1 MRIGLTFD
9 YRNKGVKNAK
19 NDIAALGK
27 SALKATAGI
36 TSAGLAVQKLNRF
49 LQESVRAAMDD
60 ERAQANLNRVLLN
73 SGFAG
78 AATQVSE
85 YVTNIQKATGV
96 TEDQL
101 RPAFLTLFN
110 SLGSVTKAQES
121 LNVAMEVSA
130 ATGKDLA
137 TITAAFGKAAL
148 GTKTSI
154 GRLGIGISKADLAA
168 MSFDDIMSSLERK
181 FSGSTQTAANTF
193 AGKMDRLRAAIGE
206 GKETIG
212 FALIDVFAELAGNGD
227 IDKAI
232 ENVDN
237 FSSAVARFIREVS
250 GAKEPTSMFS
260 GFFHDMA
267 TGFSKDIGQI
277 STALK
282 VAGSN
287 RPGSPLNFISQLGNV
302 AKANKDAARSFTTVY
317 GVNNSPFTASALK
330 NVERAAAA
338 ARAKELARQKALE
351 RAKQLAA
358 AAELAR
364 KRAAEAQ
371 EKKRK
376 ELEKQINE
384 VAKQFDI
391 ERISIAAALARQQDA
406 STQARLQAL
415 MKLNDMQYMELDTLE
430 KMDDELEKLKEL
442 QDKLTGS
449 ATSTAAAVQK
459 IYEAYKLTADEAKRL
474 SDIYTTSMVA
484 NQAPT
489 AAAFRAAE
497 SLASGGIALSGG
509 PITAGSGAATIPT
522 ATTPTVAPVTVNI
535 NALSTMDIEE
545 AVAAAVNSGS
555 RAGLAY
561 TQVFSRL

>member
-1 MRIGLTFD
+1 MAREGVRYRISSDFD
-9 YRNKGVKNAK
+9 NRGVKAAEK
-19 NDIAALGK
+19 GIVALGK
-27 SALKATAGI
+27 SALKATVGI
-36 TSAGLAVQKLNRF
+36 TSASVAVAKLNQF
-49 LQESVRAAMDD
+49 LQQSVQAALADQK
-60 ERAQANLNRVLLN
+60 AQAALTKTLEN
-73 SGFAG
+73 SGFGMASRDV
-78 AATQVSE
+78 ADFINQM
-85 YVTNIQKATGV
+85 QLATGV
-96 TEDQL
+96 SEDQL
-101 RPAFLTLFN
+101 RPAFTALFN
-110 SLGSVTKAQES
+110 AVGSVTEAQRL
-121 LNVAMEVSA
+121 LNIALDVSV
-130 ATGKDLA
+130 ATGRDVTA
-137 TITAAFGKAAL
+137 VTAALGKAA
-148 GTKTSI
+148 I
-154 GRLGIGISKADLAA
+154 GSNTAIQRLGLGISKTELATK
-168 MSFDDIMSSLERK
+168 SFDEVVTLLANKFTGTAARAADTMGGKFDRLKIAVGEAKEEIGTGLLDALQILGRDGGQSIDQLNEKIIRLGTTVGDFARGLGVVGARLREIGNIPVGESSLMGFLFK
-181 FSGSTQTAANTF
+181 TLPGGSLYMKLGEFITGLGEAE
-193 AGKMDRLRAAIGE
+193 RAAQNIGLGGSYFSRQAGLRLE
-206 GKETIG
+206 QQAKRQQQLETQRRR
-212 FALIDVFAELAGNGD
+212 LDEL
-227 IDKAI
+227 
-232 ENVDN
+232 
-237 FSSAVARFIREVS
+237 
-250 GAKEPTSMFS
+250 
-260 GFFHDMA
+260 
-267 TGFSKDIGQI
+267 SK
-277 STALK
+277 K
-282 VAGSN
+282 
-287 RPGSPLNFISQLGNV
+287 
-302 AKANKDAARSFTTVY
+302 
-317 GVNNSPFTASALK
+317 
-330 NVERAAAA
+330 RAAAA
-338 ARAKELARQKALE
+338 DA
-351 RAKQLAA
+351 
-358 AAELAR
+358 AR

-449 ATSTAAAVQK
+449 ATSTAVAVQK
-459 IYEAYKLTADEAKRL
+459 IYEAYKLTSGEAKRL

-522 ATTPTVAPVTVNI
+522 TTTPTVAPVTVNI